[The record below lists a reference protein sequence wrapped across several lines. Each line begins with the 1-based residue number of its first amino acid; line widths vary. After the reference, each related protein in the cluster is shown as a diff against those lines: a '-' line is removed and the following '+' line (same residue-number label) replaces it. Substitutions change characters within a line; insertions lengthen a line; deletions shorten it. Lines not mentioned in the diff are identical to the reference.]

1 MVYTA
6 PATIRSEYDPTEQ
19 TVFTTTFVYPE
30 ENAVVIKA
38 RSNKDNRLTTFNIYT
53 KAYDQD
59 AKKYVESAE
68 QEEKANQIVLDSFD
82 EVDNV
87 EALLER
93 GAKEDLHFTGYTDG
107 IDGYWYPRPPRPD
120 TISVSDSKALK
131 NITGPFRPGPLVDV
145 PVFNAFQCTFYAIV
159 NGEEKLFKVSQLVIP
174 SDDLEEEDTEIG
186 LKYINK
192 SVKKQKE
199 MLQAEEVADTRIE
212 HVRAN
217 IEEETKT
224 LRKEKVQELEI
235 ALGINVDQLI
245 ENKENIV
252 IESVELKKTGTS
264 FWLAGTPVMN
274 KDEDVQFD

>member
-19 TVFTTTFVYPE
+19 TVFTTTFVFSDDSG
-30 ENAVVIKA
+30 VVIKA
-38 RSNKDNRLTTFNIYT
+38 RDNKENRLTTFHIYT
-53 KAYDQD
+53 KVYDQD

-68 QEEKANQIVLDSFD
+68 QEEKADKIVLDSFD

-87 EALLER
+87 EDLLER
-93 GAKEDLHFTGYTDG
+93 GAEEDLHFTGYTDG
-107 IDGYWYPRPPRPD
+107 VKGYWYPRPPRPE

-131 NITGPFRPGPLVDV
+131 NVTGPFRPGPFVDV
-145 PVFNAFQCTFYAIV
+145 PAFNAFQCTLYATV
-159 NGEEKLFKVSQLVIP
+159 NGEEKLFRVSRLVIP

-192 SVKKQKE
+192 DIEDQKKK
-199 MLQAEEVADTRIE
+199 LQAGEVAETRIE
-212 HVRAN
+212 HVKAN
-217 IEEETKT
+217 IEDETKT
-224 LRKEKVQELEI
+224 LREEKVQELEN
-235 ALGINVDQLI
+235 ALGINVDKLI
-245 ENKENIV
+245 EGKENVV

-274 KDEDVQFD
+274 EDEDVQFD